1 MTDLPPLVKWTA
13 AIIAGGG
20 AAGLTQSLTTILR
33 AKSTVFTGGVGNPVV
48 STAELG
54 SAILIPIL
62 GLAAPLIALALM
74 LVLLWLA
81 IRLFRRLRRT
91 APEKPLDRAPS

>member
-91 APEKPLDRAPS
+91 APEKPLDHAPS